1 MATEEMRAD
10 FDEMAAKNLRPE
22 DFQLK
27 VRTHPGILMITS
39 VARMKG
45 HERIQVGFS
54 GTLIQTYVFHKAQ
67 AIINSNYAAF
77 KTLLSHLEDP
87 IKRQTNRGINAL
99 IWENVPAEYVCE
111 FISTYQSSYI
121 RSEVLKAYIENQAKN
136 GKLDK
141 WSVAVIMNTSE
152 KITANGV
159 LKGQY
164 VKSHTFAWKNGSI
177 IGGMPARNLNDGY
190 KELNVQDNKNAIL
203 DKSARMIDLSFETEP
218 TEKQIQEKRQ
228 KEGKPLLVI
237 MPLDPRVSSDL
248 NEDVP
253 IIGFGL
259 IFPQFEGEEKYEY
272 AARPLQT
279 DFELSPQD
287 DDDQDDDE

>member
-1 MATEEMRAD
+1 M
-10 FDEMAAKNLRPE
+10 
-22 DFQLK
+22 
-27 VRTHPGILMITS
+27 
-39 VARMKG
+39 
-45 HERIQVGFS
+45 
-54 GTLIQTYVFHKAQ
+54 
-67 AIINSNYAAF
+67 
-77 KTLLSHLEDP
+77 EDP